1 MSIPGGPGTPVRAGL
16 IPFPA
21 ARKAR
26 LPGMQS
32 PTDIQRHLDSIAD
45 ALRRSRLRTMQRVAG
60 GLLLLAFA
68 VFCLARSLSAHHPAW
83 GYVAAF
89 AEAAM
94 VGAVADWFAVVALFR
109 HPLGIPV
116 WHTAIIPGSKDDI
129 GRNLGQFVENHFVTE
144 EGIAQRI
151 RQANPAGLISG
162 WLLAPGHAVQLGH
175 ATAKAF
181 KALLNALD
189 DPSMSQLVK
198 DAATG
203 QLARFDIPANAA
215 RLLDLL
221 VAEGKHQQ
229 LLDSVLQGLGDYLAE
244 EKNQQQATDFLIAA
258 FGVENVFYKVGTSAI
273 GPRALRSL
281 SRSAHAVLQDPGHP
295 VRERFNGWVRDFV
308 LHLKDDPQWRDF
320 ILRHE
325 QETLANARVQA
336 LLGGL
341 WGVVKARLL
350 DDLGRD
356 DPAMARQ
363 ISALARKVGQAL
375 AQDARLV
382 AGLNGAI
389 ESGSALLVRN
399 YRGEVGRFIEAQ
411 LAQWTREEMTDRIEL
426 AIGRDLQFIRIN
438 GTLVGGLVGLVI
450 YSVTRLLG

>member
-1 MSIPGGPGTPVRAGL
+1 
-16 IPFPA
+16 
-21 ARKAR
+21 
-26 LPGMQS
+26 MQS
-32 PTDIQRHLDSIAD
+32 PTEIQQHLDHLEDDLKRA
-45 ALRRSRLRTMQRVAG
+45 RLRTMQRLAG
-60 GLLLLAFA
+60 GMLLLALA
-68 VFCLARSLSAHHPAW
+68 VFCVARSLLGMHPAW

-116 WHTAIIPGSKDDI
+116 WHTAIIPRSKDDI

-144 EGIAQRI
+144 EGIARRI
-151 RQANPAGLISG
+151 QQANPAGMVSA
-162 WLLAPGHAVQLGH
+162 WLLAPAHAAQFGHLMARVLRGV
-175 ATAKAF
+175 
-181 KALLNALD
+181 LNALD
-189 DPSMSQLVK
+189 DRQMSQLLQE
-198 DAATG
+198 AATR
-203 QLARFDIPANAA
+203 QLAQFDISTSAG

-221 VAEGKHQQ
+221 VAEGKHQEV
-229 LLDSVLQGLGDYLAE
+229 LDGVLQAMADYLGDE
-244 EKNQQQATDFLIAA
+244 NNQQQAINFLIAA
-258 FGVENVFYKVGTSAI
+258 FGVENVLYKVGSAAL

-281 SRSAHAVLQDPGHP
+281 RHSAHEILQDPEHP
-295 VRERFNGWVRDFV
+295 ARARFDAWVQEFV
-308 LHLKDDPQWRDF
+308 LHLKDDAQWRGY
-320 ILRHE
+320 ITRHQ
-325 QETLANARVQA
+325 QETLATAGVQA

-350 DDLGRD
+350 NDLTRD

-363 ISALARKVGQAL
+363 ITLLARKTGEAL
-375 AQDARLV
+375 ALDAVLA

-411 LAQWTREEMTDRIEL
+411 LARWTQEEMTDRIEL

-438 GTLVGGLVGLVI
+438 GTLVGGLAGLAI
-450 YSVTRLLG
+450 YTVTRLLGG